1 MMNNMN
7 NELAAALA
15 HEIKNPIS
23 VIRANVDYI
32 KLSVKPQY
40 SKCFGIID
48 RELDKLTSLI
58 TDYTAILQPNA
69 KKEMIFIEDL
79 IYDITEEFSILNT
92 KEITFSFDLDSE
104 AAIQGDYKKLSILL
118 FNIYK
123 NSIEAIKSKGEIL
136 TKLYRK
142 DNDTIIEI
150 TDTGSGISSDIA
162 DKIGTPFLT
171 TKENGSGLGLMI
183 CRTIARAHNGT
194 VTLENTDSGCKTTI
208 KFKNQEE

>member
-1 MMNNMN
+1 MMNDMN

-32 KLSVKPQY
+32 KLSLKPQY
-40 SKCFGIID
+40 SKCFSIID

-58 TDYTAILQPNA
+58 TDYTAILQPDT
-69 KKEMIFIEDL
+69 KKELIFIEDM

-92 KEITFSFDLDSE
+92 KKIKFSFNLDSE
-104 AAIQGDYKKLSILL
+104 AVIQGDYKKLSILL

-123 NSIEAIKSKGEIL
+123 NSIEAIKSDGEII
-136 TKLYRK
+136 TKLYK
-142 DNDTIIEI
+142 NDTDIIIEI
-150 TDTGSGISSDIA
+150 TDTGSGIPSDIA
-162 DKIGTPFLT
+162 DKVGTPFLT

-183 CRTIARAHNGT
+183 CRIIAQAHNGT
-194 VTLENTDSGCKTTI
+194 VTLENTEVGCKTTI
-208 KFKNQEE
+208 KFKNEGE

>member
-1 MMNNMN
+1 MMNDMN

-32 KLSVKPQY
+32 KLSLKPQY
-40 SKCFGIID
+40 SKCFSIID

-58 TDYTAILQPNA
+58 TDYTAILQPDT
-69 KKEMIFIEDL
+69 KKELIFIEDM

-92 KEITFSFDLDSE
+92 KKIKFSFNLDSE
-104 AAIQGDYKKLSILL
+104 AVIQGDYKKLSILL

-123 NSIEAIKSKGEIL
+123 NSIEAIKSEGEII
-136 TKLYRK
+136 TKLYK
-142 DNDTIIEI
+142 NDTDIIIEI
-150 TDTGSGISSDIA
+150 TDTGSGIPSDIA
-162 DKIGTPFLT
+162 DKVGTPFLT

-183 CRTIARAHNGT
+183 CRIIAQDHNGT
-194 VTLENTDSGCKTTI
+194 VTLENTEVGCKTTI
-208 KFKNQEE
+208 KFKNEGE

>member
-1 MMNNMN
+1 MNNMN

-40 SKCFGIID
+40 SKCFSIID
-48 RELDKLTSLI
+48 KELNKLTSLI
-58 TDYTAILQPNA
+58 TDYTAILQPDTV
-69 KKEMIFIEDL
+69 KEMIFLEDL
-79 IYDITEEFSILNT
+79 IYDVTDEFSILNN
-92 KEITFSFDLDSE
+92 KKITFTFDLDSE
-104 AAIQGDYKKLSILL
+104 ISIKGDYKKLSILL

-123 NSIEAIKSKGEIL
+123 NSIEAITKEGKIL
-136 TKLYRK
+136 TKLYKK
-142 DNDTIIEI
+142 DNSAIIEI

-183 CRTIARAHNGT
+183 CRTIAEAHNGT
-194 VTLENTDSGCKTTI
+194 VTIENADIGCKTTL
-208 KFKNQEE
+208 KFKNEGE